1 MLVQN
6 VYGLHIMKEN
16 LFYWLSK
23 KIKQFLIVIS
33 YEIER
38 EGPVQE
44 INYASETESGYLRL
58 VSEDEIDRP
67 RQQVPPQQKQPAKKR
82 VKLPSPPRFLLI
94 ILQLQKWCFL

>member
-1 MLVQN
+1 
-6 VYGLHIMKEN
+6 
-16 LFYWLSK
+16 
-23 KIKQFLIVIS
+23 
-33 YEIER
+33 
-38 EGPVQE
+38 
-44 INYASETESGYLRL
+44 